1 MNTDENLKT
10 DERQKLKADEKQQPS
25 ADERP
30 STDLK
35 QTDGAFHGLHSEVTE
50 KIIGVFFEVYNE
62 LGGGFLESVY
72 QQALKIALV
81 QAGLVVAVEVPVPVY
96 FRGEVVGNFRADLMV
111 NDCVLVELKAVAA
124 FDRAH
129 EGQVLH
135 YLRAT
140 SVEVGLLLNFGP
152 RAQFKRFILEN
163 HKKKIRVVPCESAV
177 DRLRNCEWE

>member
-1 MNTDENLKT
+1 MNTDEKLGT
-10 DERQKLKADEKQQPS
+10 DKKLSTDKKLNADEKT
-25 ADERP
+25 

-35 QTDGAFHGLHSEVTE
+35 ENSTTFRGLHSQVTE
-50 KIIGVFFEVYNE
+50 KVIGVFFEVYNE

-72 QQALKIALV
+72 QQALRIALM
-81 QAGLVVAVEVPVPVY
+81 QAGLLVAVEVPVPVY

-129 EGQVLH
+129 DGQVLH

-140 SVEVGLLLNFGP
+140 SLEVGLLLNFGP
-152 RAQFKRFILEN
+152 RAQFRRFILEN
-163 HKKKIRVVPCESAV
+163 DKKKIRVLPGESAV
-177 DRLRNCEWE
+177 DALRNCEWE